1 MMLKIQL
8 IQYLKNMK
16 FRIINNIA
24 FRIICDKLPFVY
36 PFGKDGCE
44 SDIIVYYDGKVLALR
59 DFDFYKNQIYTIEEL
74 EQDLISNSNQNWRSE
89 SRKSKWIDYHT
100 NLVNL
105 MKSYQR
111 DFKIDN
117 ILEKENNYPI
127 WA

>member
-1 MMLKIQL
+1 
-8 IQYLKNMK
+8 MK
-16 FRIINNIA
+16 FKIINNIA

-36 PFGKDGCE
+36 PFGKYGYE
-44 SDIIVYYDGKVLALR
+44 SDIIVYHNGKILALR

-89 SRKSKWIDYHT
+89 SRKSKWIEYHT

-105 MKSYQR
+105 MKLYQR